1 MDSLLTK
8 GLFDNLQYWHWFIF
22 AIVLV
27 ILEIFSPA
35 AFFIWIGAAA
45 AITGLALLI
54 LGDLSWQ
61 IQFIIFAIASIA
73 SILLGRSF
81 FQSKSVNTDDPTLS
95 QLEKELIG
103 KVCEVEQAI
112 HNGSGRVKV
121 GETTWKATGADC
133 EAGQSVRVIAV
144 DGAILEVTP
153 I

>member
-1 MDSLLTK
+1 MDGLTK
-8 GLFDNLQYWHWFIF
+8 GLFDNLQYWHWLVF

-27 ILEIFSPA
+27 ILEVFSPA

-45 AITGLALLI
+45 AITGLALLL

-61 IQFIIFAIASIA
+61 IQFVVFAIASIV

-81 FQSKSVNTDDPTLS
+81 FKRKSINTDDPTMS

-103 KVCEVEQAI
+103 KICEVEQAI

-121 GETTWKATGADC
+121 GETTWKVIGADC
-133 EAGQSVRVIAV
+133 EVGQSVRVIAV
-144 DGAILEVTP
+144 NGAVLEVTP